1 MHQDNSTDSESD
13 FGHSSLSA
21 NSNLTES
28 EGSKNDIP
36 NYGSKKTPPPIIRLI
51 EMEGLQGAVGV
62 ICQKNSPT
70 TDDVYGIK
78 FMKNDAEQSLKVVV
92 TESKNKLD
100 GFLADAEPKT
110 DVSDLESTT
119 VTPKKSSK
127 ENLDESVTFFG
138 DFFKETEKCNVS
150 SDDDSSELGFSVGIK
165 TEKKSVQKLSGDFNC
180 RLKVTEV
187 VYVETH
193 AKKQGC
199 PHNNS
204 DHSSKRRSRKRNKR

>member
-13 FGHSSLSA
+13 LGHSPLSA

-28 EGSKNDIP
+28 EGSKNENNAKNDIP

-78 FMKNDAEQSLKVVV
+78 FMKNDEQSLKVLV

-100 GFLADAEPKT
+100 GFFADAEPKT
-110 DVSDLESTT
+110 DVSDMESTT

-138 DFFKETEKCNVS
+138 DFFKGTEKCNVS
-150 SDDDSSELGFSVGIK
+150 SE
-165 TEKKSVQKLSGDFNC
+165 
-180 RLKVTEV
+180 
-187 VYVETH
+187 
-193 AKKQGC
+193 
-199 PHNNS
+199 
-204 DHSSKRRSRKRNKR
+204 

>member
-21 NSNLTES
+21 NSNFTES
-28 EGSKNDIP
+28 EDSKNENNAKNDIP

-110 DVSDLESTT
+110 DVSDMESTT

-150 SDDDSSELGFSVGIK
+150 SDDSSELGF
-165 TEKKSVQKLSGDFNC
+165 SVQKLSGDFNC

-187 VYVETH
+187 VDVETH